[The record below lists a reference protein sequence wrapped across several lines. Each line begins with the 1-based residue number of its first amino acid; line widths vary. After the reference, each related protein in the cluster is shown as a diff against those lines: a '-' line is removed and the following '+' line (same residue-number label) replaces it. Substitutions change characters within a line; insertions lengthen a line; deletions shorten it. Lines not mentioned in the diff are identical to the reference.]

1 MKSKLRT
8 IALIPTRL
16 GSTRLPSKPLLE
28 IQGIPL
34 IIHVYKRTKLSKLL
48 DEVVIC
54 CDDKKILDVAKDL
67 MQNINFKKSYKWN

>member
-34 IIHVYKRTKLSKLL
+34 IIHVYKRTK
-48 DEVVIC
+48 I
-54 CDDKKILDVAKDL
+54 I
-67 MQNINFKKSYKWN
+67 